1 MGQGESCA
9 LLTKRNSTNMLS
21 QFWKTTFIYG
31 LGFIGLRMVSFLL
44 LPLYTHLL
52 SPSDAGIIFI
62 IYTVLAF
69 FNTIY
74 SRGMDAALFKFYDQ
88 ENSSTVISTSIIYST
103 KYGGFLTLFLFT
115 VIVACFNG
123 GLIQHTAISYTVSAG
138 LLFVLFGDMLASR
151 GMGILRLEEKPL
163 YYLFVSLINVCVN
176 VLFNIYFIKT
186 LGMGLVGAIWAI
198 IIASLIQIIILSP
211 VLVSNVRLSDNS
223 ADLLQKMKKFSLPFL
238 PAAIFLILIELSDRW
253 MIGLMS
259 PNGTADV
266 GIYTAGYKF
275 GSLIMLCVRAFNLNW
290 QPYYLKKDTSAT
302 FYKIGSLF
310 LSLLII
316 LTTLLSILWPILFWF
331 LIGEDFWSGGAI
343 IPIIAISYIFYGLF
357 VLQMPSLYLKNKEQ
371 WAPRLWGIGFLI
383 NVCCNCVLIP
393 LYGYYGAAFATLF
406 AYAGMAFFIVYKN
419 YNWMPMKYSL
429 PYLGCILVI
438 SVLVLC
444 YGYYTDNWFWMIR
457 LGWVG
462 QQSFWIL
469 HVFVASVYLLITLP
483 IIWLMYKKI

>member
-1 MGQGESCA
+1 
-9 LLTKRNSTNMLS
+9 MLS

-74 SRGMDAALFKFYDQ
+74 SRGMDAALFKFYDKD
-88 ENSSTVISTSIIYST
+88 NSRAAISTSVIYSA
-103 KYGGFLTLFLFT
+103 KYGVFLTLFLFI
-115 VIVACFNG
+115 VIVACFSG
-123 GLIQHTAISYTVSAG
+123 GLIQHTAISYITSIG

-151 GMGILRLEEKPL
+151 AMSVLRLEEKPF
-163 YYLFVSLINVCVN
+163 YYLFVSLINVCAN
-176 VLFNIYFIKT
+176 VLLNIYLIQT
-186 LGMGLVGAIWAI
+186 LGMGLTGAIWAI
-198 IIASLIQIIILSP
+198 IIASLIQIVILSP
-211 VLVSNVRLSDNS
+211 ILISNVRVGNNS
-223 ADLLQKMKKFSLPFL
+223 LDLLQKMKQFSFPFL

-275 GSLIMLCVRAFNLNW
+275 GSLVMLCVRAFNLNW

-302 FYKIGSLF
+302 FYKIGSIF

-316 LTTLLSILWPILFWF
+316 LSTLLSILWPILFWF
-331 LIGEDFWSGGAI
+331 LIGEDFWSGGAV

-357 VLQMPSLYLKNKEQ
+357 VLQMPSLYLKNKEK
-371 WAPRLWGIGFLI
+371 WAPRFWGMGFLI

-406 AYAGMAFFIVYKN
+406 AYAGMAFFIIYKN
-419 YNWMPMKYSL
+419 CLWMPMKYNL

-438 SVLVLC
+438 SVAGLWFSSSLAEVNILVLLTFLKDI
-444 YGYYTDNWFWMIR
+444 GHIAMTGVLR
-457 LGWVG
+457 A
-462 QQSFWIL
+462 
-469 HVFVASVYLLITLP
+469 HVLLAIIYLIITMP
-483 IIWLMYKKI
+483 IMWLMYKKL

>member
-1 MGQGESCA
+1 
-9 LLTKRNSTNMLS
+9 MLS
-21 QFWKTTFIYG
+21 QFWKTTFVYG

-52 SPSDAGIIFI
+52 SPSDAGIVFI

-69 FNTIY
+69 LNTIY
-74 SRGMDAALFKFYDQ
+74 SRGMDAALFKFYDK
-88 ENSSTVISTSIIYST
+88 ENSKAITSTSIIYSA
-103 KYGGFLTLFLFT
+103 KHGSFLSLFLF
-115 VIVACFNG
+115 VIIVVCFNG
-123 GLIQHTAISYTVSAG
+123 GLIQNTAISYTIIAG
-138 LLFVLFGDMLASR
+138 LLFVLFGDMFASR
-151 GMGILRLEEKPL
+151 GMSILRLEEKPF
-163 YYLFVSLINVCVN
+163 YYLFVSLINVCIN
-176 VLFNIYFIKT
+176 VLLNIYFIQT
-186 LGMGLVGAIWAI
+186 LGMGLAGAIWAI
-198 IIASLIQIIILSP
+198 IIASLIQVIVLSP
-211 VLVSNVRLSDNS
+211 ILIRNIRLGDNNT
-223 ADLLQKMKKFSLPFL
+223 DLLQKMKKFSLPFL

-266 GIYTAGYKF
+266 GIYTTGYKF

-290 QPYYLKKDTSAT
+290 QPYYLKKDTPPT
-302 FYKIGSLF
+302 FYKIGSMF

-316 LTTLLSILWPILFWF
+316 LSTLLSILWPVLFWL
-331 LIGEDFWSGGAI
+331 LIGEDFWGGGTI

-371 WAPRLWGIGFLI
+371 WAPKFWGAGFII
-383 NVCCNCVLIP
+383 NVFCNCVLIP

-419 YNWMPMKYSL
+419 YNWMPMKYNL
-429 PYLGCILVI
+429 LYLGCILVV
-438 SVLVLC
+438 SVIVLW
-444 YGYYTDNWFWMIR
+444 YGYYTDNWFWFWR

-462 QQSFWIL
+462 EQSFWIL
-469 HVFVASVYLLITLP
+469 PVVVASIYLLITMP